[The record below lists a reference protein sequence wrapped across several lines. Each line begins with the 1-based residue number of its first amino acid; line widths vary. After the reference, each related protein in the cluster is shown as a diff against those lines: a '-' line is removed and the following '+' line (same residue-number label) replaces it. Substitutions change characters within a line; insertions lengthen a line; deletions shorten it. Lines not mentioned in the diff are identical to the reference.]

1 MTEPAPQ
8 TYPICPMRRLDAYP
22 EYAGLRADDELPK
35 VQMPYGE
42 PTWLTVKHE
51 DVRAFLMDP
60 LFSRADGVG
69 KSAPG
74 FSPNGFGR
82 SIPFMDAPEHTEAR
96 RLLARGLGKKRAES
110 LRPRMQQIVDRL
122 IDAMLAKGAPAD
134 LVADFARPLPL
145 AVNCELY
152 GVPEEDR
159 EQFEAWS
166 TSLMAGAG
174 RPPEEMMAGGRGLME
189 YTATMITR
197 RRREP
202 GDDLV
207 SALVQA
213 WDQHGGFTDQELVQ
227 AVLTLLLGGLDPVTA
242 HIANSMFILLQNR
255 EQYALL
261 KSRPEIAPTAVEEL
275 LRFVSIGDV
284 FGFGSYASQDTK
296 LGATTVQAGEP
307 VLALLASANRDAAVF
322 TEPDRLDLT
331 REINPHVSFGHGPH
345 YCAGAALAR
354 VELQLAYTT
363 LAARMPELRL
373 VEQDQ
378 HDWWYP
384 KVTVIRTFH
393 RLPVE
398 W

>member
-1 MTEPAPQ
+1 MK
-8 TYPICPMRRLDAYP
+8 RLDAYP
-22 EYAGLRADDELPK
+22 EYEPLREQAELPK
-35 VQMPYGE
+35 VKMPYGE
-42 PTWLTVKHE
+42 PTWMTTRHE
-51 DVRAFLMDP
+51 DVRAFLMDAQ
-60 LFSRADGVG
+60 FSRAAGVERP
-69 KSAPG
+69 APG

-82 SIPFMDAPEHTEAR
+82 SIPFMDAPEHNEAR
-96 RLLARGLGKKRAES
+96 RLLARGLGKKRIES
-110 LRPRMQQIVDRL
+110 LRPLIQQAVDSL
-122 IDAMLAKGAPAD
+122 IDAMVRKGPPAD
-134 LVADFARPLPL
+134 IVEDFARPLPL
-145 AVNCELY
+145 AVNCLLY

-166 TSLMAGAG
+166 TALMAGAG

-189 YTATMITR
+189 YTAAMIAR
-197 RRREP
+197 RRAEP
-202 GDDLV
+202 ADDLV

-213 WDQHGGFTDQELVQ
+213 WDEHGGFTDQELVQ

-242 HIANSMFILLQNR
+242 HIANSVFILLQNR

-261 KSRPEIAPTAVEEL
+261 RERPEIAPTAVEEL

-284 FGFGSYASQDTK
+284 FGFGSYATRDTK
-296 LGATTVQAGEP
+296 LGGTTVHAGEP

-322 TEPDRLDLT
+322 PDPDRLDLT
-331 REINPHVSFGHGPH
+331 RQINPHVSFGHGPH
-345 YCAGAALAR
+345 YCAGAGLAR

-373 VEQDQ
+373 VEEDQ
-378 HDWWYP
+378 SDWWYP
-384 KVTVIRTFH
+384 KTTVIRTFN